1 MADVL
6 QSRVLRSDVAGVNQH
21 ENPHSKAPVGP
32 SAAQPPTTSL
42 SWVKLSILI
51 PVYNERRTIG
61 EAVRRARNVE
71 LPVDREI
78 IIVDDGSEDG
88 TKEVVDQLADSTVR
102 VLHQPENLGKGAA
115 LRRAIDE
122 STGDWIIVYDADLEY
137 DPRDWPALL
146 RPALEGDAAVVY
158 GSRFTGERRN
168 MLFWHWVGNRF
179 LSLVTN
185 VLYNTTLS
193 DMETCSKL
201 IDGNLARSLH
211 LTANRFDIEP
221 EMTAKIL
228 RLGHRIYEVP
238 IRYTGREATEGKKIS
253 WRDGIPA
260 LIRLLRVRF
269 VPKRSI
275 LR

>member
-1 MADVL
+1 
-6 QSRVLRSDVAGVNQH
+6 
-21 ENPHSKAPVGP
+21 
-32 SAAQPPTTSL
+32 
-42 SWVKLSILI
+42 VKLSILI
-51 PVYNERRTIG
+51 PVYNERRTVG
-61 EAVRRARNVE
+61 EAVRRARGVD

-78 IIVDDGSEDG
+78 IIVDDGSTDG
-88 TKEVVDQLADSTVR
+88 TGEVIDQLADSTVR
-102 VLHQPENLGKGAA
+102 VLHQSENAGKGAA
-115 LRRAIDE
+115 IRRAIDA

-137 DPRDWPALL
+137 DPRDWPVLL
-146 RPALEGDAAVVY
+146 RPALEGDASVVY

-201 IDGNLARSLH
+201 IEGDLARSLH
-211 LTANRFDIEP
+211 LTADKFDIEP
-221 EMTAKIL
+221 ELTAKIL
-228 RLGHRIYEVP
+228 RLGYRIYEVP
-238 IRYTGREATEGKKIS
+238 IRYVGREVTEGKKIS

-260 LIRLLRVRF
+260 LFRLIGVRF

-275 LR
+275 VR